1 MPYHIRAVQATF
13 FPKSHI
19 EAPSTLC
26 ALAGVTPAKVEHL
39 LMAVSKTGGVALS
52 LGPTNGI
59 RALCCIGIVV
69 AHCLYWASL
78 AHEDKAALYKG
89 YAGNTWMNFV
99 LHNAEPS
106 MDAFLVLTG

>member
-1 MPYHIRAVQATF
+1 M
-13 FPKSHI
+13 
-19 EAPSTLC
+19 
-26 ALAGVTPAKVEHL
+26 G
-39 LMAVSKTGGVALS
+39 VSKPRNVAIS
-52 LGPTNGI
+52 LAPTNGI

-78 AHEDKAALYKG
+78 AFGDKAALYKG
-89 YAGNTWMNFV
+89 YAAHTWMNFI